1 MICLAYIPGR
11 GPVKG
16 LGYVVIAFSVPTH
29 VEHLVLNMFAALPIQ
44 AIDLMLEPLPLSLLV
59 FGIEFSVCIV
69 GTVDQTEIDGC
80 LNRKIQSARQL
91 LSVDG
96 GIDAHSALT

>member
-1 MICLAYIPGR
+1 MFCFAYIPGR
-11 GPVKG
+11 GPIKR

-29 VEHLVLNMFAALPIQ
+29 VEHLVLNMFAAVTVQ
-44 AIDLMLEPLPLSLLV
+44 VSDLMLESLPLSLLV

-80 LNRKIQSARQL
+80 LDVESARQL
-91 LSVDG
+91 RSVDG
-96 GIDAHSALT
+96 RIDAHLMLT

>member
-1 MICLAYIPGR
+1 MFCLAYIPRR
-11 GPVKG
+11 GPVKR

-29 VEHLVLNMFAALPIQ
+29 VEQLVLNMFAALTVQ
-44 AIDLMLEPLPLSLLV
+44 AKDLMLESLPLSLLV
-59 FGIEFSVCIV
+59 SGIEFGVCIV
-69 GTVDQTEIDGC
+69 GTVDQTEIDVC
-80 LNRKIQSARQL
+80 LNRKIRSARQL